1 MLDAAMPG
9 CVVPVEVFH
18 TPGFFAAAQ
27 PGVLLTALARDA
39 WVGEPQLPVGL
50 PPHLYLPVLAAF
62 TKALLTDYIE
72 GRVKA
77 GGILWDLLPGVYV
90 SD

>member
-1 MLDAAMPG
+1 MLDATMPC
-9 CVVPVEVFH
+9 CVVPIEVFH
-18 TPGFFAAAQ
+18 TPGFFATAK
-27 PGVLLTALARDA
+27 PGVLLKALARDA

-50 PPHLYLPVLAAF
+50 PAHLYLPVLAAF

-77 GGILWDLLPGVYV
+77 GRTLGDLLPGVYV